1 MVVVRA
7 KRVVAVGITAVCNG
21 GGASQGG
28 VVVVKAERA
37 VAVGI
42 TTVRGGGT

>member
-7 KRVVAVGITAVCNG
+7 KRVVVVGITAVCNG
-21 GGASQGG
+21 GGASRGG

-37 VAVGI
+37 VAVGV
-42 TTVRGGGT
+42 TAVCGGGT